1 MQKIHLKT
9 ALAFM
14 DTAFIEGRINVY
26 SIRFYKMNGNYS
38 EKSAVCKFDPE
49 VATEQ
54 IQKMQAKS
62 QISSPKP
69 SLGAKASV
77 DSVHIPEGKRKF
89 YDFYKKRVIRLFDL
103 EKKTNFTIK
112 IDLIIQVNDWIID
125 HKTM

>member
-62 QISSPKP
+62 QIASPQATNI
-69 SLGAKASV
+69 S
-77 DSVHIPEGKRKF
+77 EGKRKF

-112 IDLIIQVNDWIID
+112 IDLIVQVNDWIID